1 MKTLAFPSKEA
12 SLQNCVCV
20 CVCVNVHGSGL
31 SFSMRAIQII
41 HEALEE
47 AVDDRSWVTWRGRPK
62 GERQRDKKEREMWL
76 IGTST

>member
-1 MKTLAFPSKEA
+1 MEMLALPSKEA
-12 SLQNCVCV
+12 SLQNCV